1 MILEEIKAR
10 YYTVKEIKQ
19 LEHCGKDKA
28 YEIAKLLPHEK
39 RGRDIYVFAEDY
51 EQYYK
56 EKREKAQINTGI
68 NTKSN
73 VYKIRKFV

>member
-1 MILEEIKAR
+1 MQECQIKPR

-28 YEIAKLLPHEK
+28 YQIAKELPHEK

-51 EQYYK
+51 EKYY
-56 EKREKAQINTGI
+56 EQKRESAQKN
-68 NTKSN
+68 NN
-73 VYKIRKFV
+73 VNNLYMIRKLN